1 MPFDIVN
8 VNSTMLKDRP
18 ARSNHIGSILVGF
31 RIIECLESAGPLP
44 LKEIALRTGMAP
56 GHAHQYLASFAMLDL
71 VGQDPDTDRYE
82 LGPYALTLGLA
93 AFRRLDVLELAKVPM
108 RRLERGTAQ
117 TVLLSVWANHG
128 PTIIASLPG
137 AEPLALRLMVGYV
150 MSTQSTSGRIFLA
163 HLPKWKTRP
172 IVRNEKSED
181 TTLPKATEADLKKI
195 VSNGLS
201 EIRSGRTDG
210 YASLAVPVR
219 DHSGELCAALT
230 LAGRHG
236 YFEKKR
242 LELSGAL
249 LTAGVALSAR
259 LGYRS

>member
-1 MPFDIVN
+1 MV
-8 VNSTMLKDRP
+8 KERP

-31 RIIECLESAGPLP
+31 RIIECLEAAGPLS
-44 LKEIALRTGMAP
+44 LKEIALRTGMAA

-108 RRLERGTAQ
+108 RRVERDTAQ
-117 TVLLSVWANHG
+117 TVFLSIWANHG
-128 PTIIASLPG
+128 PTIIACMPG

-172 IVRNEKSED
+172 MVRNEKPED
-181 TTLPKATEADLKKI
+181 AILPKATEADLKTI
-195 VSNGLS
+195 VNTGLS

-230 LAGRHG
+230 LAGKHT
-236 YFEKKR
+236 YFEEKR
-242 LELSGAL
+242 LELSRAL
-249 LTAGVALSAR
+249 IAAGIALSAR
-259 LGYRS
+259 LGHRS